1 MKFAFIPCDMD
12 NLCPG
17 TEQLGV
23 MFANGRFNRATFIPR
38 KPRGDDAR
46 NDVADAGDV
55 PPVFHA
61 QPISP
66 ERQRDHA

>member
-23 MFANGRFNRATFIPR
+23 MFANGRFNRAAFIPR

-46 NDVADAGDV
+46 NDVADAFGV
-55 PPVFHA
+55 PSSHSSSFSSGAKRNHG
-61 QPISP
+61 
-66 ERQRDHA
+66 